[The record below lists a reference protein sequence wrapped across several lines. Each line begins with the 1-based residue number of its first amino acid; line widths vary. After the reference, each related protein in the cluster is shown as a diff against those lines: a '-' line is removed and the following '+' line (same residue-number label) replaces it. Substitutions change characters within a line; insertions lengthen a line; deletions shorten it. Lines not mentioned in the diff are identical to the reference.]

1 MRYTDRSTY
10 GIYEED
16 RHATPRA
23 GTHDRADAILPWRVE
38 VDDDPPPPPVPPK
51 PKRETR
57 GRQAAA
63 AAAADSPERVTP
75 WLFRRVKT
83 PVPVSRVPHVTHSQQ
98 KASVAVAPVADPKRS
113 PPRPPAYHA
122 HAVQPH
128 KHPSEE
134 SFLDMGPPRSRD
146 KRPLVVSAIQV
157 QVHTLL
163 KSKPAV
169 PDKSDVSEARPGLTH
184 RSRSKWSLR
193 SARDE
198 TPRPRPPPPP
208 ETTHPPSYLY
218 PEQFPAP
225 PPYRASAEE
234 CSPPSVRS
242 RSLPRSRKHS
252 PAFDAPLP
260 ALPIHPAL
268 SSSAVSRIQAA
279 HKVSKE
285 FGDAVMRQEIRT
297 APSAPVHAHL
307 DSGSTPHVGRRFM
320 SASEMEIS
328 RKSRERMSK
337 HSQEYEARQRMLSK
351 PPCGA
356 ERCSG
361 DSRRRAASANPG
373 RRRNMA
379 RDDR

>member
-1 MRYTDRSTY
+1 VVAFNR
-10 GIYEED
+10 D
-16 RHATPRA
+16 RHATRRA
-23 GTHDRADAILPWRVE
+23 GTHDRADAILPWRLE

-51 PKRETR
+51 NETR
-57 GRQAAA
+57 GRQPAER
-63 AAAADSPERVTP
+63 SPERVTP

-83 PVPVSRVPHVTHSQQ
+83 PVPASRVPHVTHSQQ
-98 KASVAVAPVADPKRS
+98 KASVVADPKRS
-113 PPRPPAYHA
+113 PGPPAY

-134 SFLDMGPPRSRD
+134 SFLDMGPAEPRQ
-146 KRPLVVSAIQV
+146 VVSAIQV

-163 KSKPAV
+163 KSKPAS
-169 PDKSDVSEARPGLTH
+169 PDKPDVSEARRGLTE

-198 TPRPRPPPPP
+198 IPRPRPPPP

-234 CSPPSVRS
+234 SSPPSVRS

-260 ALPIHPAL
+260 ALPIQPAL

-279 HKVSKE
+279 YRVSKE

-297 APSAPVHAHL
+297 APAPVHSHL
-307 DSGSTPHVGRRFM
+307 DSGSTPHVGRRFV
-320 SASEMEIS
+320 SASEIENF
-328 RKSRERMSK
+328 RKSKERVDK
-337 HSQEYEARQRMLSK
+337 YSQGYEARQRTLSK
-351 PPCGA
+351 PACGA

-361 DSRRRAASANPG
+361 ESRRRAASANSG
-373 RRRNMA
+373 RRRNIA